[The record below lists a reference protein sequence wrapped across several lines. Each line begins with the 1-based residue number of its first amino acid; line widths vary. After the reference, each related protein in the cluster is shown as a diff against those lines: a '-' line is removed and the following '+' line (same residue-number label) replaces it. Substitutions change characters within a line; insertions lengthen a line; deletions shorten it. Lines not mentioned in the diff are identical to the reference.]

1 LAHAAV
7 ADRYT
12 CPECQK
18 TFSRPSS
25 LRIHKHSH
33 TGERP
38 YVCTVKGC
46 ERAFSVRSN
55 LRRHMKIH

>member
-1 LAHAAV
+1 
-7 ADRYT
+7 RYT

-38 YVCTVKGC
+38 YVCNVKGC

-55 LRRHMKIH
+55 LRRHMKI